1 MLTRAVYLS
10 ALASLAAAHGLITA
24 VQGGN
29 GVVGAGMGVDPSTP
43 RDGVTA
49 KPYQQDTSII
59 RDSEIMTGK
68 VGPCGRTKQRG
79 AIDINAEMAA
89 ATAAG
94 LPSVSPNG
102 EIQMTLHQVNQDGAG
117 YVQPAQTICVSNTL
131 LLFSPYTCDVSAD
144 GGKTFQSARVTK
156 NIVGIPLVG
165 LSLAAAKDFPLNV
178 QMPGG
183 MKCAGGPNGDACI
196 VRCRNTTP
204 AGPFGSCVVFTDQQ
218 GYYVPSGSPQKT
230 TSGAG
235 KSAQAVTPA
244 GVLGIVP
251 AAAAD
256 ALPPIIPDAA
266 ATVLN
271 GATKLIG
278 FGRRATPPDNVN
290 PLAIVG
296 AVPAAIADAIP
307 PIVPDTAAT
316 VLNGLTSIVG
326 LRRAT
331 PADAVTP
338 AGIIG
343 AVPAAIADII
353 PPIVPDTAA
362 TVLDSIT
369 KLIPIKKRALAGP
382 EEFAAQDAEDAKLE
396 DKLIADLKQ
405 GKVAGG
411 KRVIRSRIAG
421 SLSGQLI

>member
-24 VQGGN
+24 VHGNN
-29 GVVGAGMGVDPSTP
+29 GVTGAGMGVDPSTP
-43 RDGVTA
+43 RNGVTA

-79 AIDINAEMAA
+79 AIDIDAEMAA
-89 ATAAG
+89 AAYAG
-94 LPSVSPNG
+94 MPSVSPNG

-117 YVQPAQTICVSNTL
+117 
-131 LLFSPYTCDVSAD
+131 PYTCDVSAD
-144 GGKTFQSARVTK
+144 GGKSFKYAKVTK
-156 NIVGIPLVG
+156 NIVGIPLIG

-178 QMPGG
+178 QMPSG
-183 MKCAGGPNGDACI
+183 MRCAGGPNGDACI

-204 AGPFGSCVVFTDQQ
+204 AGPFGSCVIVTDTQKY
-218 GYYVPSGSPQKT
+218 GYYGGGSTPAQNT
-230 TSGAG
+230 AGGAG

-244 GVLGIVP
+244 GVIGIVP
-251 AAAAD
+251 AAVAD
-256 ALPPIIPDAA
+256 AIPPVIPDAA

-271 GATKLIG
+271 GATKIIG
-278 FGRRATPPDNVN
+278 LRRATTPDSIN

-316 VLNGLTSIVG
+316 VLNT
-326 LRRAT
+326 AT
-331 PADAVTP
+331 KLIGVRHEGHANGISPVAVV
-338 AGIIG
+338 G
-343 AVPAAIADII
+343 AVPAAIADSI
-353 PPIVPDTAA
+353 PTVVPNAAA
-362 TVLDSIT
+362 TVLNAAT
-369 KLIPIKKRALAGP
+369 KLIGVRGLAGP
-382 EEFAAQDAEDAKLE
+382 EEFAAQDAEDAKVE
-396 DKLIADLKQ
+396 AKLIADLQ
-405 GKVAGG
+405 NGKVGEG

-421 SLSGQLI
+421 SLSGQWI

>member
-1 MLTRAVYLS
+1 MLTRALYLS
-10 ALASLAAAHGLITA
+10 ALASLAAAHGLVTA
-24 VQGGN
+24 IHGNN
-29 GVVGAGMGVDPSTP
+29 GVVGAGMGYDPSTP

-68 VGPCGRTKQRG
+68 VGPCGRTKQR
-79 AIDINAEMAA
+79 A
-89 ATAAG
+89 ATATG
-94 LPSVSPNG
+94 LPSVSPLG

-117 YVQPAQTICVSNTL
+117 
-131 LLFSPYTCDVSAD
+131 PYNCDVSAD
-144 GGKTFQSARVTK
+144 GGRSFQYAKVTK
-156 NIVGIPLVG
+156 NILGIPLVG

-178 QMPGG
+178 QMPSG

-204 AGPFGSCVVFTDQQ
+204 AGPFGSCVVFTDRQ
-218 GYYVPSGSPQKT
+218 GYYAPSGSPQKT

-235 KSAQAVTPA
+235 KPAQAVTPA

-278 FGRRATPPDNVN
+278 FGRRAAAPDSFN

-296 AVPAAIADAIP
+296 AAPATIADAIP

-316 VLNGLTSIVG
+316 VLNGITRVFG
-326 LRRAT
+326 VRHT
-331 PADAVTP
+331 TP
-338 AGIIG
+338 AGAITPAGVVGI
-343 AVPAAIADII
+343 VPAAIADAI
-353 PPIVPDTAA
+353 PPIVPDAAA
-362 TVLDSIT
+362 TVLNTAT
-369 KLIPIKKRALAGP
+369 KLVPIKKRALAGP
-382 EEFAAQDAEDAKLE
+382 EAFAAQDAEDAKLE

-405 GKVAGG
+405 GKFGQG

>member
-29 GVVGAGMGVDPSTP
+29 GIVGAGMGVDPSTP

-117 YVQPAQTICVSNTL
+117 
-131 LLFSPYTCDVSAD
+131 PYTCDVSAD
-144 GGKTFQSARVTK
+144 GGKTFQSAMVTK

-183 MKCAGGPNGDACI
+183 MKCAGGPNSDACI

-230 TSGAG
+230 TSAAG

-278 FGRRATPPDNVN
+278 FGRRAATPDSTN

-326 LRRAT
+326 LRRAA

-343 AVPAAIADII
+343 AVPAAIADAI